1 MLQDLDARGSQSGA
15 SLPGE
20 IKPVLAAEPRLPVR
34 QIALGATVLV
44 VAIALAA
51 GWWIKKPAAGP
62 RPLVVQTAPP
72 VLPVDPVQRAPLAA
86 EAAPPA
92 AAAGKSRL
100 DAAPA
105 PAEADATVAVRRPAP
120 AAVARAS
127 GAADQVQPAL
137 RTRSGAPATVRAR
150 AVLEE
155 AERARIA
162 RNQATSA
169 APPEGRSMSDAQRA
183 ERLYRDAIAMLD
195 QGRVAA
201 AMDALGQTLKLDP
214 RHDGA
219 RQSLV
224 SLLIEAGRKDEA
236 MQQLEQGLAAD
247 PGQAQ
252 LAMLLARMQIERGQS
267 GVATLMRT
275 LPSASGNADYHA
287 FLAGALQRDAR
298 HAEAV
303 EQYTAALRANP
314 DNGVWL
320 MGMGISLQADQR
332 PAQAKASFERA
343 RDSRTLSAPL
353 LEFVQRKL
361 QQLAP

>member
-1 MLQDLDARGSQSGA
+1 MSLINKMLQDLDARGSQSGA
-15 SLPGE
+15 SLQGE

-44 VAIALAA
+44 LAMA
-51 GWWIKKPAAGP
+51 ASAWWWIKKPAAPVP
-62 RPLVVQTAPP
+62 RPLAVQAAAPVP
-72 VLPVDPVQRAPLAA
+72 PADPVRRAPLPA
-86 EAAPPA
+86 ETPPA
-92 AAAGKSRL
+92 DSAGKARL
-100 DAAPA
+100 GVPDAAPA
-105 PAEADATVAVRRPAP
+105 PAEPEIKAAEPRPARQATAIRTRPTLPPAQKAPIVAGTAP
-120 AAVARAS
+120 AAA
-127 GAADQVQPAL
+127 Q
-137 RTRSGAPATVRAR
+137 
-150 AVLEE
+150 
-155 AERARIA
+155 
-162 RNQATSA
+162 
-169 APPEGRSMSDAQRA
+169 EGRSMSEAQRA
-183 ERLYRDAIAMLD
+183 ERQYRDAIGLLD

-236 MQQLEQGLAAD
+236 MQQLEQGLAVD

-275 LPSASGNADYHA
+275 LPAASGNADYHA
-287 FLAGALQRDAR
+287 FLAGALQRDGR
-298 HAEAV
+298 HGEAV
-303 EQYTAALRANP
+303 EQYGAALRANP

-320 MGMGISLQADQR
+320 MGMGISLQADR
-332 PAQAKASFERA
+332 HPAQARAAFERA

-361 QQLAP
+361 QQLPR